1 MTVYKK
7 SLVNIPM
14 YKLLKILNQQS
25 MKLIMPINLMSS
37 SKKLSKTKYESV
49 ALSLYTYSKSY
60 IRRINHL
67 KMLENYQPQKFN
79 NLMDDRAHKLKTLK
93 WQANHRLYPLLEE
106 STSKLQ
112 REIVRV
118 LHHRHVHTR
127 HESKILVDNK
137 DADQSMATNVKP
149 IFAQVKFGRV
159 DDPNNCKYHRL
170 ISHPLNKCFVFKDR
184 IIQLNKE
191 RKIKFEEEHK
201 PKQFIQ
207 NVDTPKHK
215 SKQFIQ
221 NNDALKHE
229 LKLFNPNND
238 APKHELK

>member
-1 MTVYKK
+1 MKKSNMRVYKK

-14 YKLLKILNQQS
+14 YKLSKILNQQS
-25 MKLIMPINLMSS
+25 RKLLIPINSMSS
-37 SKKLSKTKYESV
+37 SKKLSKIKDET
-49 ALSLYTYSKSY
+49 
-60 IRRINHL
+60 
-67 KMLENYQPQKFN
+67 
-79 NLMDDRAHKLKTLK
+79 HKLKKLK
-93 WQANHRLYPLLEE
+93 WQANHQLYPLLEE

-118 LHHRHVHTR
+118 LYHRHVHTR
-127 HESKILVDNK
+127 HERPEEVDL
-137 DADQSMATNVKP
+137 
-149 IFAQVKFGRV
+149 V

-184 IIQLNKE
+184 IMQLNKE
-191 RKIKFEEEHK
+191 RKIEFEEKHK

-207 NVDTPKHK
+207 NVDAPKHK
-215 SKQFIQ
+215 PKQFIQ
-221 NNDALKHE
+221 NDDALKHE